1 MTAPSPVS
9 SPAARRDP
17 YPPLCDP
24 NDPDWASFQAQD
36 PNYFLSVAGARIR
49 TYCGWRIYPND
60 TDTVDRLRIG
70 TDGRIMLPSL
80 YVTDVAQLTVQT
92 GVNTSITIDPD
103 MYEWF
108 ANGWIMPLGLTGW
121 GWGGYSG
128 FYYGPDTPAYLP
140 WMNFGYATVT
150 FTHGYP
156 AVPADVKSVAYELA
170 EVAAEMTAGNVSGI
184 TTPGYQLTLTRN
196 AGLNL
201 NCEQMDRLAPYR
213 LPVVA

>member
-70 TDGRIMLPSL
+70 TNGRIMLPSL

-201 NCEQMDRLAPYR
+201 NCEQMDRLASYR

>member
-1 MTAPSPVS
+1 VTAPSPVS

-70 TDGRIMLPSL
+70 TNGRIMLP
-80 YVTDVAQLTVQT
+80 
-92 GVNTSITIDPD
+92 
-103 MYEWF
+103 
-108 ANGWIMPLGLTGW
+108 GLTGW

>member
-1 MTAPSPVS
+1 VS
-9 SPAARRDP
+9 SPSAVAPQPRDP

-60 TDTVDRLRIG
+60 TDTAGKLRIG
-70 TDGRIMLPSL
+70 TNGRIMLPSL
-80 YVTDVAQLTVQT
+80 YVTDVSSVSIQT
-92 GVNTSITIDPD
+92 GVDTTIDLDPA
-103 MYEWF
+103 MYTWTQQ
-108 ANGWIMPLGLTGW
+108 GVIQPLGL
-121 GWGGYSG
+121 YSG
-128 FYYGPDTPAYLP
+128 WWWGSYSGYYYGPDTPNYLP
-140 WMNFGYATVT
+140 AMNFGYATVT

-156 AVPADVKSVAYELA
+156 SVPADVKAVAYELA

-201 NCEQMDRLAPYR
+201 NAEQMDRLASYR
-213 LPVVA
+213 LPVVAG